1 MELAL
6 SNTADRRKQVRL
18 KVRADLFITTQRYEG
33 KTCYVVKDPVSL
45 RYYRFN
51 EQEYF
56 VVRQFDG
63 KHTMEETQKEFEVK
77 FRPNRLTHEDLEGF
91 ARQLLTAGLVQHESA
106 RAAEELLES
115 RKKQRRLQRLATFTN
130 ILYIK
135 IPIIDPDRILTYM
148 YSRLWWIFTWSFFAA
163 SILLMIS
170 AIVLVATHFATFYD
184 KLPYYQEF
192 FAFNRLLYMWI
203 ALGIVKVIHE
213 FGHGLSCK
221 AFGGECHEMGAL
233 LMCLSPALYCNV
245 SDSWTLADKWKR
257 IIISFAGI
265 YVELIIAALATW
277 VWWYTPGRPFINNI
291 ALCLMTLCS
300 ISTVVFNANPLMKFD
315 GYYILADWLEI
326 PNLRDRANRFLKN
339 LAAEYCLGME
349 VQPEPY
355 MTASR
360 KLLFIVYAI
369 VSYIYRWVV
378 TFSIIYTISN
388 LLKPYKMES
397 LSMLLAFA
405 ALGSMIGWPIYRAA
419 KNINQRGRLP
429 DMKRERVTVTSVIV
443 FILILVF
450 FLLPLPIS
458 RVRDKGVVQIEQSA
472 SDKLYLP
479 YPKGGTLEEVL
490 VQDGEWVEQGRLL
503 AVFRNYELESQYEE
517 AKRQKESHRQQGN
530 VHISQASAVGSQAER
545 ARIAAE
551 AQEEFALMAEFEKYE
566 GTFKNQIESLRIRAP
581 RSGYVISPPRK
592 EMIGKF
598 WEDVANQP
606 VCQVG
611 DTRKLIVK
619 VPVAPHDYELMKED
633 MARSATGE
641 LPVRI
646 HVPGSALKT
655 YHGRITWLPTSDAR
669 NVPVQLTYKGG
680 GSLAT
685 KPSENPG
692 VLEPQSQV
700 YLVEVEVTDPDAL
713 IRPGVLPVVKV
724 QCRWRTAAWWCW
736 RAINV
741 ALDLKLM

>member
-6 SNTADRRKQVRL
+6 NNTADRRKQVRL
-18 KVRADLFITTQRYEG
+18 KVRGDLVINTQRYEG

-56 VVRQFDG
+56 VVKQFDG
-63 KHTMEETQKEFEVK
+63 RHTMEETQKEFETK

-106 RAAEELLES
+106 SAAEELLQS
-115 RKKQRRLQRLATFTN
+115 RKKQRRLQRIATITN

-135 IPIIDPDRILTYM
+135 IPVIDPDRLLNHM
-148 YSRLWWIFTWSFFAA
+148 CRWLWWIFTPWFFAA
-163 SILLMIS
+163 SILLMFS

-221 AFGGECHEMGAL
+221 AYGGECHEMGFL
-233 LMCLSPALYCNV
+233 FMCLSPALYCNV
-245 SDSWTLADKWKR
+245 SDSWTMADKWKR

-300 ISTVVFNANPLMKFD
+300 VSTIVFNANPLMKFD

-360 KLLFIVYAI
+360 KVLFVVYAI

-388 LLKPYKMES
+388 LLKPYGMES
-397 LSMLLAFA
+397 LSMLLAMA

-429 DMKRERVTVTSVIV
+429 DMKRERVTATSVVV
-443 FILILVF
+443 FILILIF

-458 RVRDKGVVQIEQSA
+458 RVRDKGVVEIEESA
-472 SDKLYLP
+472 SDRIYLP
-479 YPKGGTLEEVL
+479 YPKGGTLQEVL
-490 VQDGEWVEQGRLL
+490 VQDGEWVEPGRVLTI
-503 AVFRNYELESQYEE
+503 FRNFELESLYDE
-517 AKRQKESHRQQGN
+517 AKRGRDSHRSQYL
-530 VHISQASAVGSQAER
+530 VHMGQAANAGPPAERKRFESAAADEISQANV
-545 ARIAAE
+545 
-551 AQEEFALMAEFEKYE
+551 LDHLEK
-566 GTFKNQIESLRIRAP
+566 TLKRHIDSLVVRAP

-598 WEDVANQP
+598 WEDVQSQP
-606 VCQVG
+606 ICQIG
-611 DTRKLIVK
+611 DTRKLKVK
-619 VPVAPHDYELMKED
+619 VPVAPHDYELMKQDLE
-633 MARSATGE
+633 RSANRE

-646 HVPGSALKT
+646 HVPGAGLKV
-655 YHGRITWLPTSDAR
+655 YHGRVTWLPTSDAR
-669 NVPVQLTYKGG
+669 NVPIQLTYKGG

-685 KPSENPG
+685 KPAENPNM
-692 VLEPQSQV
+692 LEPQSQV
-700 YLVEVEVTDPDAL
+700 YLVEVEITDSDDL
-713 IRPGVLPVVKV
+713 VRPGVLPVVKIE
-724 QCRWRTAAWWCW
+724 CHWRTAAWWCW